1 MKHIKRN
8 IMILF
13 VATLL
18 CGGCYKEVVNEP
30 TSYTVDEF
38 HMTEQVKTPD
48 MTVQRPQKKK
58 KDWSNLWGLF

>member
-1 MKHIKRN
+1 MKRIKLSL
-8 IMILF
+8 IALF
-13 VATLL
+13 VASLF

-48 MTVQRPQKKK
+48 MTVKRPQKKK
-58 KDWSNLWGLF
+58 KDLSNLWGLF